1 LITDLVAGADGTV
14 RRLCQRGTIGRMTTP
29 WQLVGERPGSPGY
42 LPLTVHHYLLPD
54 GTEADWDIFGSAR
67 CVAIL
72 AVTEGD
78 EVVLARQYR
87 PGPGKVLDELPG
99 GRVDD
104 GEDVLEAAARELLE
118 ETGYAGD
125 IELAGTSWFASACR
139 TQRFVAVV
147 REARQVAPPAN
158 EPGEFCEVVLV
169 SLPAFRDHLRSG
181 QLTDVDLGYLALDH
195 LGLLT

>member
-1 LITDLVAGADGTV
+1 
-14 RRLCQRGTIGRMTTP
+14 MTTH
-29 WQLVGERPGSPGY
+29 WELLGERPGSAGY
-42 LPLTVHHYLLPD
+42 LPIKVHRYRLPD
-54 GTEADWDIFGSAR
+54 GSEADWDIFGSAR
-67 CVAIL
+67 CVAVL
-72 AVTEGD
+72 AVTEDD

-87 PGPGKVLDELPG
+87 PGPAKVLDELPG
-99 GRVDD
+99 GQVDD

-139 TQRFVAVV
+139 TQRFVAV
-147 REARQVAPPAN
+147 ARRAGPVAPPAN
-158 EPGEFCEVVLV
+158 EAGEFCEVVLV
-169 SLPAFRDHLRSG
+169 SLPAFREHLRTG